1 MSNTCVAGEREHERV
16 ASGLDPRGPVCVTSA
31 TNENHMYPRKRE

>member
-1 MSNTCVAGEREHERV
+1 MSNTCVASEREHQRV

-31 TNENHMYPRKRE
+31 DE